1 MIYDVVVVGGGPSGM
16 MAAGRAAERGLQVLL
31 LEKNQSLGKKL
42 LITGKGRC
50 NLTSALE
57 SGRDFISVYGKN
69 GAFLF
74 SAFHQFSPADTVR
87 FFEERGLDLKEE
99 RGLRIFPKS
108 DKSSDVLKVLEK
120 YLKDNGVEVRF
131 NAAVKK
137 INFSKDKIDSL
148 VLKDGN
154 IIIAKHYILACGG
167 LSYPA
172 TGSTGD
178 AIPWLRE
185 LGHKIVPVKAA
196 LVPIITKENWVRDL
210 AGLSLKNV
218 NIKVWQN
225 KKKIDERFGEALF
238 THEGMS
244 GPIILDMAKNIGQA
258 LEKGAVSLI
267 IDFKPAL
274 SFQELDDRLLREIAS
289 RGQQTLPKLLAALLP
304 SSLAEK
310 FLELLGFDKIRKIFT
325 LNKDER
331 KELLHLLKEFPLI
344 VKKLSSLDEAIIT
357 SGGVDLSGIDPRTM
371 KSKYYKNL
379 SIVGELLDLDGPTGG
394 FNLQVAWTTGYVGG
408 DRVCS

>member
-1 MIYDVVVVGGGPSGM
+1 MIYDVVVVGGGPAGM

-31 LEKNQSLGKKL
+31 LEKNPSLGKKL

-50 NLTSALE
+50 NLTSAQDG
-57 SGRDFISVYGKN
+57 GRDFVAVYGKN

-74 SAFHQFSPADTVR
+74 SAFHQFSPADTIR

-99 RGLRIFPKS
+99 RGMRIFPQS
-108 DKSSDVLKVLEK
+108 DKSSDVLKLLER
-120 YLKDNGVEVRF
+120 YLSDNGVELRF

-137 INFSKDKIDSL
+137 INFSKGKIDSL
-148 VLKDGN
+148 LLKDGDTVMG
-154 IIIAKHYILACGG
+154 KHYILACGG

-196 LVPIITKENWVRDL
+196 LVPIITSEKWVRDL

-218 NIKVWQN
+218 NIKIWQN

-258 LEKGAVSLI
+258 LEKGEVSLT

-274 SFQELDDRLLREIAS
+274 SFQELDDRLLREIAD
-289 RGQQTLPKLLAALLP
+289 RGPQSLPKLFAALLP

-310 FLELLGFDKIRKIFT
+310 FMELLGWDDRRKIMT

-331 KELLHLLKEFPLI
+331 KELLHLLKEFPLT
-344 VKKLSSLDEAIIT
+344 VKKLAPIDEAIIT
-357 SGGVDLSGIDPRTM
+357 SGGVVLSEVDPRSM
-371 KSKYYKNL
+371 KSKLYKNL
-379 SIVGELLDLDGPTGG
+379 SFVGEMLDLDGPTGG
-394 FNLQVAWTTGYVGG
+394 YNLQVAWTTGYVAGEG
-408 DRVCS
+408 V